1 MKRIFGSTMIAS
13 RNLSKTVSLPVY
25 PVHASVRGIACLLC
39 SLVAI
44 NMGYANAQNVPEWEN
59 VASGTTQV
67 SNIPSVQYMVGYSSI
82 GYDHFRSEIM
92 VSWHDGDDRTQNIYD
107 GIYDNPP
114 AKVWSARDHLC
125 VSIETCARYEDTC
138 KTHSIAYRYDRAA
151 KLFSELNDDAKMCR

>member
-1 MKRIFGSTMIAS
+1 MIAS
-13 RNLSKTVSLPVY
+13 RNLTNKPVSLRVY
-25 PVHASVRGIACLLC
+25 PVHAPFRRIACLCC

-44 NMGYANAQNVPEWEN
+44 NTGYANAQTVPEWEN

-67 SNIPSVQYMVGYSSI
+67 SNISSVQYTVGYSSI
-82 GYDHFRSEIM
+82 GYDHFRSEIV

-114 AKVWSARDHLC
+114 AKVWNTRDNLC
-125 VSIETCARYEDTC
+125 VSMETCARYEDNC
-138 KTHSIAYRYDRAA
+138 KTHIIAYRYDRAE